1 VRTGDALELND
12 VVAARLDAQDHRY
25 TRGRRALV
33 ETLAEAEGPI
43 TISEILSRGTSLSMS
58 STYRNLAVLEEAGI
72 VHRIVTSDEQARYE
86 LDDAVTEWHHHHL
99 VCAGCGTVLDFT
111 IPDDLEASLDRVL
124 RRVARANGFTSEHHR
139 LDLIGRC
146 GACA

>member
-1 VRTGDALELND
+1 VGTGDAPELND
-12 VVAARLDAQDHRY
+12 LVAARLDAHDHRY

-33 ETLAEAEGPI
+33 EALAQSAGPV
-43 TISEILSRGTSLSMS
+43 TISEILSRDSSLSMS
-58 STYRNLAVLEEAGI
+58 STYRNLAVLEDAGI
-72 VHRIVTSDEQARYE
+72 VHRIVTSDEHARYE

-111 IPDDLEASLDRVL
+111 IPDDLEASLNRVL

-146 GACA
+146 QACG